1 MTAKSKRY
9 AATATRTT
17 GVRRRSSVR
26 SRRPTS
32 PKSGYGPTFFV
43 VLGVTIASAVG
54 FLGVVASVLAGN

>member
-9 AATATRTT
+9 AATATRTA
-17 GVRRRSSVR
+17 GVRRRSGAR
-26 SRRPTS
+26 ARRPVS
-32 PKSGYGPTFFV
+32 PGKGYGPIFFI

>member
-9 AATATRTT
+9 AATATRTV
-17 GVRRRSSVR
+17 GVRRRSSTR
-26 SRRPTS
+26 ARRPAPTS
-32 PKSGYGPTFFV
+32 KGYGPIFFI

>member
-1 MTAKSKRY
+1 MTAKTKRY

-17 GVRRRSSVR
+17 GVRRRRSVR
-26 SRRPTS
+26 SRRPA
-32 PKSGYGPTFFV
+32 PPRSGYGPTFFV